1 MMQRT
6 RVIAEDS
13 IAAMAKITRELGEDA
28 VILSARQVSGGYEII
43 AEHEQ
48 RLPLP
53 EPTRGKTP
61 FEIAMAK
68 QRKAEKFKAYMN
80 DGIKPSPAP
89 KISVIPTEQTQSP
102 RIEPRVEAP
111 VKAPAKPAAPDHR
124 LMALEKSVN
133 EIKSML
139 GSELLL
145 SGLRA
150 SGASP
155 ALISIFLAQ
164 SGALDSQSSDRKF
177 ARFMAQRMM
186 HKKPPT
192 LTAGPRVI
200 VTVGPSGSGKTTML
214 AQLAARVRM
223 SLPDEKMTF
232 VNADSSK
239 MGASEQL
246 RAYGR
251 ILDVP
256 VVDLESPDELSNLAR
271 SAGRRIS
278 MFVDM
283 PSNPDECS
291 TLLNALQKNSNDM
304 APLIRCGVIASTIS
318 AESINLLLERYPML
332 DTLALTK
339 LNESPMTLGALSKL
353 CLAGPGVS
361 FLSHSSHLV
370 RGLTDP
376 DIATLEHII
385 RGSLSGSLGE
395 TLN

>member
-1 MMQRT
+1 MLQRT
-6 RVIAEDS
+6 RVVAEDS
-13 IAAMAKITRELGEDA
+13 IAAMAKITRELGEEA

-43 AEHEQ
+43 AEHEP
-48 RLPLP
+48 RLPIP
-53 EPTRGKTP
+53 EAPRGKTP
-61 FEIAMAK
+61 FELAMAK
-68 QRKAEKFKAYMN
+68 QRKAERFNNFMK
-80 DGIKPSPAP
+80 DGGAASTAP
-89 KISVIPTEQTQSP
+89 KVSVAP
-102 RIEPRVEAP
+102 P
-111 VKAPAKPAAPDHR
+111 VKSTAPKVEPVIKAPQAASAPDHR
-124 LMALEKSVN
+124 LMALEKSIN

-232 VNADSSK
+232 VNADTSK
-239 MGASEQL
+239 LGASEQL

-256 VVDLESPDELSNLAR
+256 VVDLESAQELSNLAR

-283 PSNPDECS
+283 PSNPEECS
-291 TLLNALQKNSNDM
+291 TLLNALQSHAHDM
-304 APLIRCGVIASTIS
+304 APLVRCGVVASTIS

-339 LNESPMTLGALSKL
+339 LNETPMTLPALSKL
-353 CLAGPGVS
+353 CLAGPGVA

>member
-48 RLPLP
+48 RLPIP
-53 EPTRGKTP
+53 EPIRGKTP
-61 FEIAMAK
+61 FELAMAK
-68 QRKAEKFKAYMN
+68 QRKAEKFKAFMN
-80 DGIKPSPAP
+80 EGVKPAAAP
-89 KISVIPTEQTQSP
+89 KVSVSTTESMTA
-102 RIEPRVEAP
+102 PRVEP
-111 VKAPAKPAAPDHR
+111 DVKAPLKAAAPDHR

-139 GSELLL
+139 GSELML

-200 VTVGPSGSGKTTML
+200 ATVGPSGSGKTTML

-232 VNADSSK
+232 VNADISK

-246 RAYGR
+246 RAFGR

-256 VVDLESPDELSNLAR
+256 VVDLESPEELGNLAR

-291 TLLNALQKNSNDM
+291 TLLNSLQKNSADM
-304 APLIRCGVIASTIS
+304 APLVRCGVIASTIS

-339 LNESPMTLGALSKL
+339 LNESPMTLAALSKL